1 MAAAGGL
8 HVVLTE
14 YHESPRIDRQLF
26 GRCGR
31 QGDPGTAQALVA
43 LDDELIRTYMWR
55 PLRWTVRALLRFP
68 GGVVGRLCARLLF
81 EKAQRAAERL
91 HGRMRRELLTL
102 DDQISDSLAFSGRPE

>member
-1 MAAAGGL
+1 M
-8 HVVLTE
+8 
-14 YHESPRIDRQLF
+14 I
-26 GRCGR
+26 
-31 QGDPGTAQALVA
+31 LVA
-43 LDDELIRTYMWR
+43 LLSIIAIGSGPIATIIQDLLSLLIYF
-55 PLRWTVRALLRFP
+55 WTVRALLRFP